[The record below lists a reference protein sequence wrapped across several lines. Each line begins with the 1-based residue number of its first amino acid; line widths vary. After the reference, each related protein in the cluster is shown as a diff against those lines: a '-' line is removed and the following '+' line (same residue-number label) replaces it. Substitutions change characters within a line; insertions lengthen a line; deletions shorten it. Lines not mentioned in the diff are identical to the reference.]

1 MGGDT
6 VTDFIGDGLE
16 LSSGSIIFDCSDV
29 AGTGLTCSG
38 EDLTV
43 TDLTCTDCLNATEIE
58 DIYLLNSGDVGT
70 GVFDFSGATL
80 QIPSGSNSTIDDVGD
95 CAIDT
100 TDSQLICGTWPMSL
114 PFTEKPTL
122 KSGALRSLLPRQRS
136 YQPGSLKVPTELD
149 GYTITAI
156 RCSVDA
162 GTSKTIAVEDEGT
175 NSGEDIACGTS
186 VTSDDGTITN
196 ATITAGEEVY
206 VDFGATSGSV
216 NYVTITVFG
225 RWTRE

>member
-1 MGGDT
+1 M
-6 VTDFIGDGLE
+6 
-16 LSSGSIIFDCSDV
+16 
-29 AGTGLTCSG
+29 
-38 EDLTV
+38 
-43 TDLTCTDCLNATEIE
+43 
-58 DIYLLNSGDVGT
+58 LNSGDVGT

-100 TDSQLICGTWPMSL
+100 TDSQLICGDAADVATVYGKTDPKIWGVTVASTSPAFISAGL
-114 PFTEKPTL
+114 
-122 KSGALRSLLPRQRS
+122 
-136 YQPGSLKVPTELD
+136 LKVPTELD

-162 GTSKTIAVEDEGT
+162 GTSKTIAGEDEGT